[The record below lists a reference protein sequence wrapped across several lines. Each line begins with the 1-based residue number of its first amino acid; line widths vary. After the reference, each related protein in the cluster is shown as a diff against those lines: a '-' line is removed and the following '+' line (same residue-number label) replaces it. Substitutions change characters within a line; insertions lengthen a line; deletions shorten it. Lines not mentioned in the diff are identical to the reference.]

1 MLWIMVCVATG
12 IVGGKLADI
21 EDRSTYLWGAG
32 TAGLAYLASGW
43 LGDWFGLAPLL
54 ALAVC
59 FAGLWI
65 LKSRD
70 DSRRGGGG
78 KVVR

>member
-21 EDRSTYLWGAG
+21 EDRSPYAWGAG
-32 TAGLAYLASGW
+32 TGALAYFASGW
-43 LGDWFGLAPLL
+43 LGAWFGLAPLL

-59 FAGLWI
+59 FAGLWFM
-65 LKSRD
+65 KSRD
-70 DSRRGGGG
+70 DAGRGGGG
-78 KVVR
+78 RIVR

>member
-21 EDRSTYLWGAG
+21 EDRSPFVWGVA
-32 TAGLAYLASGW
+32 TAVVAYLLSGYM
-43 LGDWFGLAPLL
+43 GAWFGAAPVA
-54 ALAVC
+54 ALAAC
-59 FAGLWI
+59 FAGLWF

-70 DSRRGGGG
+70 DKRSGGGG
-78 KVVR
+78 KVTR